1 MGSYHLSHKLLFLS
15 PFPIFSLILPI
26 PGLPSVSQAPLPL
39 SLLTF
44 LYNVLKKNNPEGKGG
59 ERGGKRVQDEG
70 THVNLWPIHVDVW
83 INYHNI

>member
-1 MGSYHLSHKLLFLS
+1 MDY
-15 PFPIFSLILPI
+15 
-26 PGLPSVSQAPLPL
+26 PGLLPGL
-39 SLLTF
+39 SASPCSPPHSAHHCLKI
-44 LYNVLKKNNPEGKGG
+44 LKKNNPEGKGG